1 MPGPKA
7 PGLGEFECTRDKAVV
22 ASDKETNI
30 GMIDCLAYGTVTSTR
45 STGPTN
51 VGAGIYEAM

>member
-1 MPGPKA
+1 MQSQKQS
-7 PGLGEFECTRDKAVV
+7 TRDKAVV

-30 GMIDCLAYGTVTSTR
+30 GMVNCLAYGTVASTR

>member
-1 MPGPKA
+1 MQSQKQS
-7 PGLGEFECTRDKAVV
+7 TRDKAIV

-30 GMIDCLAYGTVTSTR
+30 GMVDCLAYGTVTSTR

-51 VGAGIYEAM
+51 VGAGIYEAMWFKQFVS